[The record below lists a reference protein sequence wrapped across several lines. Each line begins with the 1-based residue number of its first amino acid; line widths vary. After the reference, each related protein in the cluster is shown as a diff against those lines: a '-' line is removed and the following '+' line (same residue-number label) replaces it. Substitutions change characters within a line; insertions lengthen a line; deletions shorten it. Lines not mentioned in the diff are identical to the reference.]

1 MQIKK
6 EDLQVWRHHPVTQ
19 VFLQYLR
26 DYQEALA
33 REAWGHLLVA
43 DHLDEL
49 LIGEMRGRAKTLIEL
64 IDLPFEAMEQFYE
77 DQGSAEGV

>member
-1 MQIKK
+1 
-6 EDLQVWRHHPVTQ
+6 VWRHHPVTQ

-33 REAWGHLLVA
+33 REGWGHLLVA

-64 IDLPFEAMEQFYE
+64 VDLPFEAMEQFYE